1 MRHLIRT
8 CEYVLATPVVV
19 ILSTVVEQES
29 REVRMAKKKATRK
42 AKKPSKITKGTITFR
57 LTPAEVKRAQACL
70 ERTGEIRYTFKD
82 IRLTK
87 LPKVLD
93 DGKLID

>member
-1 MRHLIRT
+1 M
-8 CEYVLATPVVV
+8 ATKKAKR
-19 ILSTVVEQES
+19 SKTS
-29 REVRMAKKKATRK
+29 AKKKGKVSR
-42 AKKPSKITKGTITFR
+42 SLITFR
-57 LTPAEVKRAQACL
+57 LTPAEVKRAQECL
-70 ERTGEIRYTFKD
+70 KRSGEIRYTFKD